1 MTKER
6 WMDLGLQIEPHL
18 KEIARLVSQAGMD
31 VVSIAAT
38 DSGLAWATYIDEDD
52 RHYNVEVKSDGV
64 TELSI
69 DGGVFYP
76 KN

>member
-6 WMDLGLQIEPHL
+6 WMDIGLGMEPHL
-18 KEIARLVSQAGMD
+18 KGIARIASQAGMD
-31 VVSIAAT
+31 IVSIAAT
-38 DSGLAWATYIDEDD
+38 DGGLAWATYIDEDD
-52 RHYNVEVKSDGV
+52 RHYIVEVKSDGV

-69 DGGVFYP
+69 DGGVFYT

>member
-38 DSGLAWATYIDEDD
+38 DSGLA
-52 RHYNVEVKSDGV
+52 
-64 TELSI
+64 
-69 DGGVFYP
+69 
-76 KN
+76 

>member
-38 DSGLAWATYIDEDD
+38 DSGLAWATYSDEDD
-52 RHYNVEVKSDGV
+52 RHNYVEVTCDGV
-64 TELSI
+64 SDLSI
-69 DGGVFYP
+69 DGGVFYT

>member
-6 WMDLGLQIEPHL
+6 WMDIGLGMEPHL
-18 KEIARLVSQAGMD
+18 KGIARIASLAGMD
-31 VVSIAAT
+31 IVSIAAT

-69 DGGVFYP
+69 DGGVFYT